1 MFSINASRY
10 NKDIEYKLFSNIN
23 KDYINNKKAYII
35 VPEQFTL
42 DNEIKLMEILSANTL
57 MDIKIMSFNKLA
69 VEALSKLGGIKRT
82 YIDEIGK
89 SMIIKRIFQEYK
101 DELLLYE
108 SSSEK
113 EGFIDS
119 ILKLISELKR
129 SMIHPE
135 DLLNVSDRNSQNMLF
150 SQKLKEISIIYSA
163 FEEKLKG
170 KYVDNEDRIG
180 QLSEIQNLEYLRDT
194 KLYIYSFFSF
204 TELEY
209 RVMRNI
215 MASNLDVE
223 LYLNLDLESLAKED
237 TFFTTNKTFERLTQ
251 IAKEIDVKLNIDF
264 IEASTQKQ
272 EEIAYLGDN
281 LFKLMP
287 EKKQLEPK
295 AVNIYYAHNIDE
307 EIKQVASSINQKVIF
322 ENYRYKDILVVATD
336 SSVYNNEIKLIFKA
350 YDIPCFI
357 DEKRPVASSPISRV
371 IISILKLLNQTFTM
385 EDLLMFLKS
394 DFNNL
399 TTDEVF
405 RFENHIIKRKLKSN
419 MFFDDKYFEAE
430 HYYEDEIERLSVD
443 NVRTYIKEVFFKIRK
458 LNFEKNT
465 ASYFA
470 KNIFELFVDIDLPNK
485 IQHFVELLKT
495 KKYNDEANQ
504 NGQIW
509 NLFLKI
515 LDQSV
520 EIFSDEILAFNYYTD
535 ILIQA
540 LINYKLS
547 VVPPSKDQ
555 IIVADM
561 ERSRSTDKKIVY
573 ILGANNSSMPR
584 LSKDSNL
591 LSKEDKEVLET
602 SGVSLPSN
610 IEVVDSREILLIYNI
625 ITKAEESLYLSYAAD
640 TAGISVMPSI
650 IVEQMLNVYPK
661 LKPKN
666 KLDTNKEERINIP
679 KATVPIMAEEIKK
692 YSRGETIDEIW
703 LQLLSYYINEGN
715 YSEIAQIA
723 LDGIFYENKQ
733 PKIEENKAKQLYDA
747 PLKVSTTRIDSFIK
761 CPFSHFI
768 KYGIKA
774 KERKIYN
781 IEPSEM
787 GQVLHL
793 TIEKFIEQIKKDLPS
808 IDNITKSQ
816 TDEIISGVFDE
827 AMKTTLK
834 EHDLNEKRNQYIL
847 SKLSKTAK
855 FVGFN
860 CVEQLQKGKFELLY
874 QEERFCKD
882 GEIPPIILNIN
893 GEEILLEGVI
903 DRVDFYKDQD
913 KTYIKV
919 IDYKTRNKTFSLSDA
934 YNGLDIQLIIY
945 LKAAMKSKA
954 FIKTETYPA
963 GVFYFPIIN
972 PMISTDTRDPKKIEE
987 MLKSQIKLDG
997 IVLHDVKVI
1006 NAIDGEEAD
1015 VIKVKG
1021 RSREEHLL
1029 ELNQFEALIQKVE
1042 GNIYSALEGMISG
1055 VIDPLPIKS
1064 EKNQMTACDY
1074 CRYSSI
1080 CKFDETLEENNYRI
1094 IPSYKTEEVIAM
1106 LEGEVENE

>member
-1 MFSINASRY
+1 MFTIKTSRY
-10 NKDIEYKLFSNIN
+10 NKDIEYELFSNI
-23 KDYINNKKAYII
+23 KQDYINNKKAYII

-42 DNEIKLMEILSANTL
+42 DNEIKLMEELNANTL

-69 VEALSKLGGIKRT
+69 VEVLSKLGGIKRR

-101 DELLLYE
+101 EELLLYE

-119 ILKLISELKR
+119 IIKLISELKR
-129 SMIHPE
+129 SMILPD
-135 DLLNVSDRNSQNMLF
+135 DLLRVSESNSKNLLF
-150 SQKLKEISIIYSA
+150 SQKLKEIAIIYSA

-180 QLSEIQNLEYLRDT
+180 QLSEIQNLEYLGEK

-209 RVMRNI
+209 RVIRNI
-215 MASNLDVE
+215 MASNLDTE
-223 LYLNLDLESLAKED
+223 LYLNLDTESMLDED
-237 TFFTTNKTFERLTQ
+237 TFFTTNKTFERLKQ
-251 IAKEIDVKLNIDF
+251 ISKEMDTKLNIDF
-264 IEASTQKQ
+264 IGNLTQKQ
-272 EEIAYLGDN
+272 EEIAHLGDN
-281 LFKLMP
+281 LFKLIP
-287 EKKQLEPK
+287 EKKQIEPK
-295 AVNIYYAHNIDE
+295 ALNLYYAHNIDE
-307 EIKQVASSINQKVIF
+307 EIKQVASSINQKIIF

-350 YDIPCFI
+350 YNIPCFI

-371 IISILKLLNQTFTM
+371 IIAILKLLNQTFTS
-385 EDLLMFLKS
+385 EDLLIFLKS

-399 TTDEVF
+399 MTDEVF

-419 MFFDDKYFEAE
+419 MFFEDKYFEAA
-430 HYYEDEIERLSVD
+430 HYYEDEIEKLSVEK
-443 NVRTYIKEVFFKIRK
+443 VRTYIKEVFFKIRK
-458 LNFEKNT
+458 LNLEKNT

-470 KNIFELFVDIDLPNK
+470 KNIFELFIDIDLPNK
-485 IQHFVELLKT
+485 IQYFVEELKV

-520 EIFSDEILAFNYYTD
+520 EIFSEEILVFNYYTD

-540 LINYKLS
+540 LVNYKLS

-584 LSKDSNL
+584 LSKDNNL
-591 LSKEDKEVLET
+591 LSKEDKEALEI
-602 SGVSLPSN
+602 SGVNLPSN
-610 IEVVDSREILLIYNI
+610 IENVDNREILLIYNI
-625 ITKAEESLYLSYAAD
+625 ITKAEESLCISYAAD

-661 LKPKN
+661 LKPQN
-666 KLDTNKEERINIP
+666 KLDIDAEKRINIP
-679 KATVPIMAEEIKK
+679 KATIPIMAEEIKK
-692 YSRGETIDEIW
+692 YSKGEVIDEIW
-703 LQLLSYYINEGN
+703 LQLLSYYINDEN
-715 YSEIAQIA
+715 CKDTVKIA
-723 LDGIFYENKQ
+723 LDGIFYKNEQ
-733 PKIEENKAKQLYDA
+733 PKIEEDKAKQLYNT

-793 TIEKFIEQIKKDLPS
+793 TIEKFIEQIKKELPS
-808 IDNITKSQ
+808 IDTITKNQ
-816 TDEIISGVFDE
+816 TDEIIKDVFE
-827 AMKTTLK
+827 SAAKTTLK

-847 SKLSKTAK
+847 NKLSKTAK

-860 CVEQLQKGKFELLY
+860 CVQQLQKGKFELLY
-874 QEERFCKD
+874 QEEYFGKD
-882 GEIPPIILNIN
+882 GKIPPIILNIN
-893 GEEILLEGVI
+893 GEDILLEGVI
-903 DRVDFYKDQD
+903 DRVDFYKDEE

-919 IDYKTRNKTFSLSDA
+919 IDYKTRNKAFSLSDA

-945 LKAAMKSKA
+945 LKAAMKSNA

-987 MLKSQIKLDG
+987 LLKSQIKLDG
-997 IVLHDVKVI
+997 IVLHDIKVM
-1006 NAIDGEEAD
+1006 NAIDGDEAD

-1042 GNIYSALEGMISG
+1042 ENIHSALEDMISG

-1106 LEGEVENE
+1106 LEGEADNE